1 LIIITLSHL
10 KPFFRPYI
18 FLKTP
23 DSVEKD
29 RLSQI
34 PFLMQMYDNGFFK
47 HLFGTYK
54 TANLLFEIPSEY
66 SRTKKEQLLIS
77 IIIDKNS
84 KFNTVLTQK
93 LLEGFAEEIT
103 KIKSAFKAFYLDSQ
117 VYKGDKGKYDDIKK
131 LLDTFYI
138 TFPKKDVIFEQ
149 KEANILVFGLFLAGK
164 TTLIRCR
171 RKSVSKT
178 IFPTI
183 SVDISKIL
191 VNNVSLLTYDTPG
204 QSKFKEIW
212 KPYLKNQDGL
222 IFVLDITD
230 KIKFPDA
237 FALLHEIAGRE
248 DLRDL
253 PILILFNKV
262 DIEKPDNSEINELV
276 NAMALEQLGKR
287 PIKYFLTSG
296 IKNINVD
303 EAFNWLSLKIAERL
317 ETYVPRS
324 EVGIIFC
331 RWDENLGVKIE
342 SVYPED
348 AFEDPELIAIKS
360 FSVSQF
366 FLAGTELKQNSV
378 ILPFPHLN
386 SYAAIYFDYI
396 PDESIRGGLLPL
408 CVIVYYNENFPKEII
423 GHFNNYIFEVFDDIK
438 TNYEDKSKVINLIK
452 SAQNTI
458 INQIDQFR
466 PSIETLKL
474 AELRYEALFKA
485 ARDAILIIE
494 RRSGIIIDANK
505 QAEKLFQLP
514 FEDFIALH
522 SSQLLTDDISVD
534 FYEKIIKQIEN
545 PVPLI
550 TNIISIAGNL
560 VPVEI
565 SVNEIKVGQQ
575 VLVQCIIRDISKRI
589 ETERKLWESENK
601 YRHLFQDSPFSIL
614 LIDSKGVVVDCNPAF
629 EKSLGF
635 KKGEL
640 IGKKF
645 VELSLIQE
653 DYLIN
658 LLKRFKKDKKDR
670 IFSPIEIQLYKR
682 DGSLIWALMQT
693 SIVKIENHT
702 FHQTICQDIT
712 EKKKIEQ
719 DLTKIL
725 KLLTIITRIISKFI
739 GVKNVNQ
746 AVYESL
752 KEVGEFINS
761 NKILFYIFN
770 KEYNFIDRS
779 FIWYSKVSYPHSE
792 APKEIVPNRF
802 PWLNEKLKTN
812 DYFYIQNIDDL
823 PSRSKS
829 IKVFLQ
835 DQNIKNCL
843 VYSIKINNILEG
855 LIFFGNILDED
866 YWGFRRFD
874 TLCIFPEILE
884 NVIEREIIKEGV
896 LKSEEEFHR
905 QFDQEY
911 FYRELFVNDIYN
923 IVTSL
928 LTLIEEFSKKQSQ
941 YPTTFPK
948 NWLNN
953 VISQCT
959 NSLQLISI
967 IRTLTLLNE
976 SKIVIKRVDLKD
988 VIEDVLDY
996 FVKVHIN
1003 KKINLTIEI
1012 PDEDIYLLAD
1022 EFLFDVFTNVI
1033 FSSIKYNPNP
1043 SVDFKIII
1051 YQTLQDNVNYIKI
1064 EFIDYKSEIS
1074 HIQKETFLTK
1084 NIEKD
1089 SNIKELLIGF
1099 LLVEQILNNY
1109 NGKIWVE
1116 GGNFVIMIPKA

>member
-1 LIIITLSHL
+1 MIVITLSHL

-18 FLKTP
+18 FLKIP

-29 RLSQI
+29 KLSQI
-34 PFLMQMYDNGFFK
+34 PFLMQMYDTGFFK
-47 HLFGTYK
+47 HLFGTFK

-66 SRTKKEQLLIS
+66 SRTNKEQLLIS
-77 IIIDKNS
+77 IIIDKKD
-84 KFNTVLTQK
+84 KFNTELTQK
-93 LLEGFAEEIT
+93 LLEEFVKEFK
-103 KIKSAFKAFYLDSQ
+103 KIESAFKAFYIDSQ
-117 VYKGDKGKYDDIKK
+117 VYKGDMDKYNKVK
-131 LLDTFYI
+131 NLLDTFYI

-149 KEANILVFGLFLAGK
+149 KEANVLVFGLYLAGK

-171 RKSVSKT
+171 RKSISKT

-183 SVDISKIL
+183 SVDISRIL

-237 FALLHEIAGRE
+237 FALLNEIAGHPE
-248 DLRDL
+248 LKEL
-253 PILILFNKV
+253 PLLILFNKI
-262 DIEKPDNSEINELV
+262 DLEKPDTNEINDLI
-276 NAMALEQLGKR
+276 NAMDLEKLGKR

-303 EAFNWLSLKIAERL
+303 EAFNWLSLKLSERL

-342 SVYPED
+342 FAYPED
-348 AFEDPELIAIKS
+348 AFEDPELISIKS

-366 FLAGTELKQNSV
+366 FIAGAELKQRSV

-386 SYAAIYFDYI
+386 SYAAVYFDYI

-408 CVIVYYNENFPKEII
+408 CLIVYYNENFPKEII
-423 GHFNNYIFEVFDDIK
+423 SHFNNYIYELFDNIK
-438 TNYEDKSKVINLIK
+438 NNYHDKSNIINLIK
-452 SAQNTI
+452 SAQNAI
-458 INQIDQFR
+458 INQIEQFR

-474 AELRYEALFKA
+474 AELRYEALFRA
-485 ARDAILIIE
+485 ARDAILIID

-534 FYEKIIKQIEN
+534 FYERIIIQIEN

-550 TNIISIAGNL
+550 TNIISISGNL

-575 VLVQCIIRDISKRI
+575 LLVQCIIRDISKRI

-629 EKSLGF
+629 EISLGY

-658 LLKRFKKDKKDR
+658 LLNRFKKDKKDR
-670 IFSPIEIQLYKR
+670 IFSPIEIQLYKK

-693 SIVKIENHT
+693 SIVKIENQT
-702 FHQTICQDIT
+702 YHQTICQEIT

-719 DLTKIL
+719 DLAKIL
-725 KLLTIITRIISKFI
+725 KFLTIITRIISKFI
-739 GVKNVNQ
+739 GVKNVNK
-746 AVYESL
+746 AIYESL
-752 KEVGEFINS
+752 REIGDFINS
-761 NKILFYIFN
+761 NRIFLYIFN
-770 KEYNFIDRS
+770 EKYSFIDRS
-779 FIWYSKVSYPHSE
+779 FIWYSKVTYPQLEPLKKIDS
-792 APKEIVPNRF
+792 NSF

-823 PSRSKS
+823 PSTAKS
-829 IKVFLQ
+829 IKSFLQ
-835 DQNIKNCL
+835 DQNIMNCL
-843 VYSIKINNILEG
+843 VYSIKINDVLEG
-855 LIFFGNILDED
+855 LIFFGNILDDD
-866 YWGFRRFD
+866 YWGFKRFD
-874 TLCIFPEILE
+874 TLCIFPEILV
-884 NVIEREIIKEGV
+884 NVIEREVIQEGV
-896 LKSEEEFHR
+896 LMSEQEFHR

-923 IVTSL
+923 IVNSL
-928 LTLIEEFSKKQSQ
+928 LTLIEEFSKQQSQ
-941 YPTTFPK
+941 FPTTFSK

-976 SKIVIKRVDLKD
+976 SKIVIKRVDIKEI
-988 VIEDVLDY
+988 IEDVLDY
-996 FVKVHIN
+996 FVKVYIN

-1012 PDEDIYLLAD
+1012 PDENIYLLAD
-1022 EFLFDVFTNVI
+1022 DFLFDVFTNII

-1043 SVDFKIII
+1043 LVDFKIII
-1051 YQTLQDNVNYIKI
+1051 YRTLQDNINYVKI
-1064 EFIDYKSEIS
+1064 EFVDYKSEIS
-1074 HIQKETFLTK
+1074 HIQKETLLIK
-1084 NIEKD
+1084 DIEKD

-1116 GGNFVIMIPKA
+1116 GGNFVIMIPEG